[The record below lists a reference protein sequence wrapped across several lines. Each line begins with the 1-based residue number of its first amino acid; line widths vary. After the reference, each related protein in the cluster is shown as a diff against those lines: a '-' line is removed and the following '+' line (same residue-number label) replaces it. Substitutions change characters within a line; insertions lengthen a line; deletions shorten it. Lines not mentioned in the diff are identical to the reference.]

1 MMNNHLKDIF
11 EKFAQS
17 SQRIVVLTGSGISA
31 ESGIPTFRGKEG
43 YWRVGAKEYTPQE
56 FATHRMFMEM
66 PDEVWTWYLFRRG
79 ICRKA
84 RPNHGHLAIAEIERL
99 FPDRFILITQN
110 IDGLH
115 MRAGN
120 SAKNTYE
127 IHGNIFFMR
136 CDRECTHAVYPI
148 PDEVS
153 DKAKG
158 EGLTDSDRQLLRCPK
173 YGGPTRPH
181 VLWFDETYNE
191 EFYYYVSSLKMASQ
205 AGLLLIVGTSGS
217 TNLPILAAQ
226 KTLRRNGIIVDIN
239 IQENPFSSMATKSGG
254 DFLQETSS
262 IALPSVLKIFSDVVR
277 NQGTVPAT

>member
-1 MMNNHLKDIF
+1 MMNDHLKEIF
-11 EKFAQS
+11 ENIAQS

-31 ESGIPTFRGKEG
+31 ESGIPTFRGVEG
-43 YWRVGAKEYTPQE
+43 YWRVGSKEYTPQE
-56 FATHRMFMEM
+56 FATHHMFSEM
-66 PDEVWTWYLFRRG
+66 PDEVWKWYLYRRG
-79 ICRKA
+79 MCRKA
-84 RPNHGHLAIAEIERL
+84 RPNPGHLAIAEIERL
-99 FPDRFILITQN
+99 FPDRFTLITQN

-120 SAKNTYE
+120 SRKNTYE
-127 IHGNIFFMR
+127 IHGNLFFMR
-136 CDRECTHAVYPI
+136 CDRECSHAVYPI
-148 PDEVS
+148 PDDVS

-173 YGGPTRPH
+173 CGGPTRPH

-205 AGLLLIVGTSGS
+205 AGLLLVIGTSGS

-262 IALPSVLKIFSDVVR
+262 IALPGVLKVLGDTVR
-277 NQGTVPAT
+277 NQGAALSI